1 MLASNIPTDAAR
13 IVEPIYRIN
22 NGCYITPRESY
33 SQGRKYFGVSPYYFE
48 VDKLTSLE
56 IKDIDHYEMALNL
69 LSLYFKT
76 KEIINKNY
84 PINRSYP
91 P

>member
-1 MLASNIPTDAAR
+1 MNFDIDQYKSRKEIDP
-13 IVEPIYRIN
+13 VYRIT
-22 NGCYITPRESY
+22 NGCYITPKESY
-33 SQGRKYFGVSPYYFE
+33 RQNRKYFGHAPYYYE

-76 KEIINKNY
+76 KEI
-84 PINRSYP
+84 
-91 P
+91 